1 MVADIGYGTYIFFAF
16 WCILAAVFSYFRK
29 LAVDATLYVRTLANA
44 VISYSV
50 VPETSNLTLEQID
63 NLFQDDSARE
73 EEAIKHEIGRRV
85 STSSATHVK

>member
-1 MVADIGYGTYIFFAF
+1 M
-16 WCILAAVFSYFRK
+16 
-29 LAVDATLYVRTLANA
+29 LYLNISTNA

-85 STSSATHVK
+85 STSSATQVK